1 MELTL
6 AIAIGVL
13 AAAGIYRLLSGSRLD
28 ALIGILILSQAA
40 NLIVFASGGLHH
52 GGAPLL
58 GQDQPATADPL
69 PQALVLTAIVIG
81 LGILSF
87 LLVLLHRDPDSAT

>member
-6 AIAIGVL
+6 ALTIGVL
-13 AAAGIYRLLSGSRLD
+13 VAAGIHRLLGGRRLD
-28 ALIGILILSQAA
+28 AVIGILILSQAA
-40 NLIVFASGGLHH
+40 NLIVFASGGLLH
-52 GGAPLL
+52 GAPALL
-58 GQDQPATADPL
+58 EQVPESPADPL

-87 LLVLLHRDPDSAT
+87 LLALLHRDPPASE

>member
-13 AAAGIYRLLSGSRLD
+13 VAAGIYRLLRGTQLD
-28 ALIGILILSQAA
+28 ALVGILILSQAV
-40 NLIVFASGGLHH
+40 NLIVFASGGLEH
-52 GGAPLL
+52 GAPPLL
-58 GQDQPATADPL
+58 GEDTPPGSDPL

-87 LLVLLHRDPDSAT
+87 LLVLINRNSDATE